1 MKLIKM
7 TESKENL
14 ILLDVLKQLEE
25 LSRNQKLI
33 EQALESCKKSLD
45 SCFKEDEE
53 MGFKPLKGWRLEEIK
68 MVFEKQ
74 SLVFKHGI
82 LSYPYID
89 TQIGLYVDDSTKI
102 YWNDLCPI
110 GCYRLITHLE
120 GEVDDDYLVLD
131 ERPEGR

>member
-7 TESKENL
+7 TEAKENL
-14 ILLDVLKQLEE
+14 ILPDVLKQLEE

-33 EQALESCKKSLD
+33 EHALKSCKENLD

-53 MGFKPLKGWRLEEIK
+53 MGFKPLKGWKLEEIK

-74 SLVFKHGI
+74 SLVFKHGL

-89 TQIGLYVDDSTKI
+89 TQIGLYVDDHTKI
-102 YWNDLCPI
+102 FWNDLCPI
-110 GCYRLITHLE
+110 GNYSLITHLE
-120 GEVDDDYLVLD
+120 GKVVDDYLVID
-131 ERPEGR
+131 ERPEDR